1 MNLQNQVAIITGASR
16 GIGREIALSLAKE
29 KVQLVLVARNV
40 SELQRLASSI
50 NQQGGAAIGIQA
62 DVADS
67 QAVDALISQAIR
79 AFGRIDILINN
90 AGIGLFKPAENI
102 QESEWDRMMDVNVK
116 GGFLLSKGV
125 IPHMRS
131 RKSGHIITIASH
143 ASRQTFEQGAVYCAS
158 KYAQDAFSNVL
169 RKEVRKYGIKVSSV
183 YPGVVDTYFNN
194 SKMVDI
200 QKKDWLKPIDVAD
213 TVVYILKAPQ
223 HVTIDELVINPI
235 SQVY

>member
-1 MNLQNQVAIITGASR
+1 MNLHNQVAIITGASR

-40 SELQRLASSI
+40 GELQSLSSSI
-50 NQQGGAAIGIQA
+50 NRQGGAAIGIQA
-62 DVADS
+62 DIADS
-67 QAVDALISQAIR
+67 KAVEALLSQAIR
-79 AFGRIDILINN
+79 EFGRIDILINN

-116 GGFLLSKGV
+116 GSFLLCKGV

-143 ASRQTFEQGAVYCAS
+143 ASRQTFEQGSVYCAT
-158 KYAQDAFSNVL
+158 KYAQDAFADVL

-194 SKMVDI
+194 SKIVDI
-200 QKKDWLKPIDVAD
+200 QKKDWLKPLDVAKA
-213 TVVYILKAPQ
+213 VVYILKAPQ
-223 HVTIDELVINPI
+223 HVAIDELVINPI